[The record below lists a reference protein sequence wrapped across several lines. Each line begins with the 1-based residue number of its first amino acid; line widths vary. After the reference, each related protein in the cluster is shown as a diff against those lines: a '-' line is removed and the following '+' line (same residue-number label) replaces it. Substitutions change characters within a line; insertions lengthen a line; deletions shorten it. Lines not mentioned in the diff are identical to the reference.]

1 MNKNNYLL
9 EFVSSFFRLFQANIE
24 RIRIDEKIISGVIH
38 WEGEEVKQE
47 FSWEVP
53 ENVHGIT
60 DTMELI
66 NYLIDNHLLNGDMIN
81 IEKQLLI
88 KMLSSHGWDN
98 QKINNSIDF
107 LCSVRVAMIDDGLV
121 TDHFLIHF

>member
-1 MNKNNYLL
+1 MNNNNYLL
-9 EFVSSFFRLFQANIE
+9 EFISSFFRLFQANIE
-24 RIRIDEKIISGVIH
+24 KIRIDEKIISGVIH
-38 WEGEEVKQE
+38 WEEEVKQE

-53 ENVHGIT
+53 ENVHSIT

-66 NYLIDNHLLNGDMIN
+66 NYLIENHLLNGDMIN

-88 KMLSSHGWDN
+88 KTLSSQGWDN